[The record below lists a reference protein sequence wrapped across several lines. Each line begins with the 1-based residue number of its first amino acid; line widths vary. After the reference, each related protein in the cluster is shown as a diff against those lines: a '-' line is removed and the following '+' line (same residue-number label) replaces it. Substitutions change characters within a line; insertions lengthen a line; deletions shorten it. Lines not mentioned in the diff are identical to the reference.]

1 MLTNAQPDDRIFT
14 AQHVLVVHTC
24 VVQQRDGSH
33 AYEIHLA
40 PDAEDGAR
48 LTVLRTEDEQAYQLA
63 LELEGKANARV
74 SASWYHRR
82 RGSQRFAVLDT
93 LEVAA

>member
-1 MLTNAQPDDRIFT
+1 MTAAQPDDRIFT
-14 AQHVLVVHTC
+14 AQNVLVVHTC

-74 SASWYHRR
+74 SATWVYRR
-82 RGSQRFAVLDT
+82 RGSYRYAVLAT
-93 LEVAA
+93 LEVTAA